1 MHVRK
6 LHFGSGIQRKINNL
20 AVLLKVALPSVGNTL
35 NCSPFYV
42 LVEIVYREAQMV
54 FSFFFER
61 NLFTTQNCL
70 VVPAIFINFRP
81 AVFIP
86 QK

>member
-1 MHVRK
+1 VGELARNVCMYVCK

-54 FSFFFER
+54 FSFFF
-61 NLFTTQNCL
+61 
-70 VVPAIFINFRP
+70 
-81 AVFIP
+81 
-86 QK
+86 